1 MNYFVKRPA
10 PPTGNDPQAVWMR
23 SLLAFLDTLTLRGV
37 IGGRK
42 INHPEGGFS
51 LVIDP
56 ARGGAGGGSMNFH
69 TAQMRLANH
78 PTYLTCLLDGQ
89 TDIDASVLVWR
100 PYELR
105 GDVLSEYLDGV
116 TVNYAYSTSPTTPW
130 ERRTATAAGFVT
142 ETQRIIPPY
151 TRLGTDNT
159 TLIPQSLLV
168 AEISGQYYDL
178 NIAARRW
185 QTVPYVPTP

>member
-1 MNYFVKRPA
+1 M
-10 PPTGNDPQAVWMR
+10 
-23 SLLAFLDTLTLRGV
+23 SFLPKTPSGSDEEARFMQWAKHFIATRLKFRNSDTVRWSITSAG
-37 IGGRK
+37 IFA
-42 INHPEGGFS
+42 HAA
-51 LVIDP
+51 P
-56 ARGGAGGGSMNFH
+56 ARGGSVGGNVNFH

-159 TLIPQSLLV
+159 TLLPQSLLV